1 MKFLEAVARAFADC
15 DNLQRT
21 CFVFPSRRSSLF
33 FRKYLGQAAG
43 RPLFCPHI
51 LTIDE
56 LFGKLSR
63 LKKADGIEALG
74 ILFKDYLSVKPQ
86 PAEGVPEETFDQFV
100 YWGDIL
106 LRDFD
111 DIDKYLVDAEKILI
125 NIADLKDLSV
135 NYDFLSDR
143 QKQAIARFCRAF
155 DSANVSTDPSDKKR
169 MFLTT
174 WNLLLPLYRKFR
186 ASLATAGLGYSGMIY
201 RDVVETGCC
210 AEKLREEYDKI
221 VFVGLN
227 ALSQCEK
234 KLMDTL
240 RDEGLADFYWDFRGR
255 MVTDPEN
262 RASFFVSENE
272 KRYKSERELEDTAC
286 EDEQSFEV
294 ISVPSAVGQTRVAQ
308 QILEELHSAGNM
320 EDSTGTAV
328 VLPDESLL
336 QPILGAVPEFIGNIN
351 VTMGYPLGAGCA
363 SSFLTIVERLQNNAR
378 ERDSKVSF
386 YHTDVLDML
395 EHPYFA
401 KSCREGA
408 VLKDLA
414 SEIRRNNLIF
424 IPGETLAS
432 AGGIFPVIFRHIPAT
447 RDIPGYLLETIESIE
462 KYQTDLER
470 EFLFH
475 YHKTIST
482 IQSTVGRI
490 DPDWKMSAGTF
501 YRLLDQCVSLVS
513 IPYRGEPLRGLQI
526 MGPLETRALDF
537 DNVIMLSVGEGVFP
551 SRTVSASFIPYNIRI
566 GFGLPTYEYHDSVWA
581 YYFYRSI
588 CRAKRVFLI
597 YDSRAAGLKNGEESR
612 FIKQLKYQYNIPV
625 RERVAAYRLEGG
637 TDENSEISVGKGEK
651 LPSKFSATALNTYID
666 CPLKYYYQYVKG
678 LKEQDE
684 VVEDLDAGLFGSIYH
699 EVMEKIYSPLT
710 GKDLTA
716 PDIEGIRRD
725 RAKISGLVDDA
736 FLLKARIKETVGR
749 NIILKQLIVKYI
761 DQTLKI
767 DSKISP
773 LLVMGTELPV
783 ECRIDIGE
791 GRHAGLYGIIDRLDT
806 RGDGIVRVVDYK
818 TGKVDGKDKCEDV
831 DRIFDEPFGS
841 RPSIAFQLYFYAL
854 ILRYAGREDGGNPV
868 YSQCIYSLRSIFNSV
883 PEARRID
890 PEKLDEFE
898 SRLRRLISEIYDPT
912 VPFTSR
918 KTNGNVCEY
927 CNFKE
932 LCRKR

>member
-1 MKFLEAVARAFADC
+1 MKFLEAVAHAFADC
-15 DNLQRT
+15 DNLQRM
-21 CFVFPSRRSSLF
+21 CFVFPNRRSSIF
-33 FRKYLGQAAG
+33 FQKYLGQASG
-43 RPLFCPHI
+43 KPLFCPKI

-56 LFGKLSR
+56 LFGGLSPLR
-63 LKKADGIEALG
+63 KVDGIEALG
-74 ILFKDYLSVKPQ
+74 ILFKDYLSVKPK
-86 PAEGVPEETFDQFV
+86 PAEEVPEETFDQFI

-111 DIDKYLVDAEKILI
+111 DIDKYLVDAEKILV

-135 NYDFLSDR
+135 SYDFLSEK

-155 DSANVSTDPSDKKR
+155 DAASVSADPSDKKR

-174 WNLLLPLYRKFR
+174 WNLLLPLYSKFR
-186 ASLATAGLGYSGMIY
+186 ASLASAGLGYNGMIY
-201 RDVVETGCC
+201 RGVVESDGYS
-210 AEKLREEYDKI
+210 EKLRKEYDKI

-227 ALSQCEK
+227 ALSRCEE

-240 RDEGLADFYWDFRGR
+240 RDDGLADFYWDFRGE

-262 RASFFVSENE
+262 RAGFFVRENVE
-272 KRYKSERELEDTAC
+272 RYRSERELDDPAC
-286 EDEQSFEV
+286 EEGQSFEV
-294 ISVPSAVGQTRVAQ
+294 IAVPSSVGQTRIAQ

-336 QPILGAVPEFIGNIN
+336 QPMLGAVPEFIGNIN

-363 SSFLTIVERLQNNAR
+363 SSFLAIVERLRNNAR
-378 ERDSKVSF
+378 ERDAKVSF

-401 KSCREGA
+401 KSCGEGA

-414 SEIRRNNLIF
+414 SEICRDNLIY
-424 IPGETLAS
+424 IPQETLAS
-432 AGGIFPVIFRHIPAT
+432 AGGIFPIIFRYVPET
-447 RDIPGYLLETIESIE
+447 REIPGYLLETIESIE
-462 KYQTDLER
+462 EYQTDLER
-470 EFLFH
+470 ECLFH

-482 IQSTVGRI
+482 LQSTMKRL
-490 DPDWKMSAGTF
+490 DSDWNMSSATF

-513 IPYRGEPLRGLQI
+513 IPYRGEPLKGLQI
-526 MGPLETRALDF
+526 MGPLETRTLDF
-537 DNVIMLSVGEGVFP
+537 ENVIMLSVGEGVFP

-597 YDSRAAGLKNGEESR
+597 YDSRAGGLRNGEESR

-637 TDENSEISVGKGEK
+637 AEEEGETSVGKSGK
-651 LPSKFSATALNTYID
+651 LPSKFSATALNAYID
-666 CPLKYYYQYVKG
+666 CPLKYYYQYVMRIE
-678 LKEQDE
+678 EQDE

-699 EVMEKIYSPLT
+699 EVMEKIYRPLT
-710 GKDLTA
+710 GKPLTSR
-716 PDIEGIRRD
+716 DMESIRKD
-725 RAKISGLVDDA
+725 RAKISGLVDEA
-736 FLLKARIKETVGR
+736 FFSKAKIKETVGR

-761 DQTLKI
+761 DQTLKV
-767 DSKISP
+767 DSGIAP
-773 LLVMGTELPV
+773 LTVKGTELPI
-783 ECRIDIGE
+783 ECGIDFGD
-791 GRHAGLYGIIDRLDT
+791 GRHATLGGVIDRLDT

-818 TGKVDGKDKCEDV
+818 TGKVDGKDDCGDV
-831 DRIFDEPFGS
+831 DKIFDEPFGN

-854 ILRYAGREDGGNPV
+854 MLRYAGRGEDNLS
-868 YSQCIYSLRSIFNSV
+868 YSQCIYSLRSIFTSV
-883 PEARRID
+883 PEAKLID

-898 SRLRRLISEIYDPT
+898 SRLRSLISEIYDPT

>member
-21 CFVFPSRRSSLF
+21 CFVFPNRRSSLF
-33 FRKYLGQAAG
+33 FQKYLGQAAG
-43 RPLFCPHI
+43 RPLFCPKI

-56 LFGKLSR
+56 LFAKLSP
-63 LKKADGIEALG
+63 LKKVDGIEALG

-86 PAEGVPEETFDQFV
+86 PAEGVSEETFDQFV

-111 DIDKYLVDAEKILI
+111 DIDKYLVDAEKILV

-135 NYDFLSDR
+135 SYDFLSEK

-155 DSANVSTDPSDKKR
+155 DAANVSADPSDKKR

-174 WNLLLPLYRKFR
+174 WNLLLPLYGKFR
-186 ASLATAGLGYSGMIY
+186 ASLAAEKLGYNGMIY
-201 RDVVETGCC
+201 RGVVETGGYS
-210 AEKLREEYDKI
+210 EMLREEYDKI

-227 ALSQCEK
+227 ALSRCEK

-240 RDEGLADFYWDFRGR
+240 RDEGLADFYWDFRGK

-262 RASFFVSENE
+262 RAGFFVRENVE
-272 KRYKSERELEDTAC
+272 RYKSERELEDRPC
-286 EDEQSFEV
+286 GEGQSFEV
-294 ISVPSAVGQTRVAQ
+294 IAVPSSVGQTRIAQ

-320 EDSTGTAV
+320 EESTGTAV

-336 QPILGAVPEFIGNIN
+336 QPMLGAVPEFVRNVN

-363 SSFLTIVERLQNNAR
+363 SSFLAIVERLQNNVR
-378 ERDSKVSF
+378 EKESKVSF

-395 EHPYFA
+395 EHPYFS
-401 KSCREGA
+401 KSCNDDG
-408 VLKDLA
+408 VLRTIA
-414 SEIRRNNLIF
+414 AEIRGNNLIY
-424 IPGETLAS
+424 IPQEALAS
-432 AGGIFPVIFRHIPAT
+432 AGGIFPVIFRHVPVT
-447 RDIPGYLLETIESIE
+447 REVPGYLLETIASIE
-462 KYQTDLER
+462 EFQTDLER

-475 YHKTIST
+475 YHRTIST
-482 IQSTVGRI
+482 IQSTMERLE
-490 DPDWKMSAGTF
+490 PDWNMNPATF

-513 IPYRGEPLRGLQI
+513 IPYRGEPLKGLQI

-537 DNVIMLSVGEGVFP
+537 ENIIMLSVGEGVFP

-597 YDSRAAGLKNGEESR
+597 YDSRAGGLKNGEESR

-637 TDENSEISVGKGEK
+637 SEEDGGISVVKSGK
-651 LPSKFSATALNTYID
+651 LPARFSATALNTYID

-678 LKEQDE
+678 IEEQDE
-684 VVEDLDAGLFGSIYH
+684 VVEELDAGLFGSIYH
-699 EVMEKIYSPLT
+699 EVMEKIYRPLVGKSLTT
-710 GKDLTA
+710 G
-716 PDIEGIRRD
+716 DIENIRKD
-725 RAKISGLVDDA
+725 RAKIAGLVDEA
-736 FLLKARIKETVGR
+736 FLSKARIKETVGR
-749 NIILKQLIVKYI
+749 NIILKQLIAKYI
-761 DQTLKI
+761 DQTLKV
-767 DSKISP
+767 DSGIAP
-773 LLVMGTELPV
+773 LMVKGTEMKI
-783 ECRIDIGE
+783 ECGIDLGE
-791 GRHAGLYGIIDRLDT
+791 GRHATLNGVIDRLDT

-818 TGKVDGKDKCEDV
+818 TGKVDGKDDCGDV
-831 DRIFDEPFGS
+831 ERLFDRTIEK

-854 ILRYAGREDGGNPV
+854 MLRYAKRGEDNSS
-868 YSQCIYSLRSIFNSV
+868 YSQCIYSLRSIFTSL

-898 SRLRRLISEIYDPT
+898 SRLRSLISEIYDPA
-912 VPFTSR
+912 VPFTST
-918 KTNGNVCEY
+918 KDGGSACEY